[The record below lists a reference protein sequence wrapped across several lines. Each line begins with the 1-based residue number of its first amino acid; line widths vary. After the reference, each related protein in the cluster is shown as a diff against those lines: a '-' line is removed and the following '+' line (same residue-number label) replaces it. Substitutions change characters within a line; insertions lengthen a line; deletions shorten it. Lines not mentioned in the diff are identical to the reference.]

1 MSTVGA
7 GCWGVAPATGNQ
19 WARILVPS
27 NEVMVQSEA
36 TPGTGVATTGA
47 AGGRWQG
54 GGFHD
59 PPESVT
65 EPDEEAAE
73 ALPHPTPTLSNTP
86 ASRAERTPGHRV
98 DDRR

>member
-1 MSTVGA
+1 M
-7 GCWGVAPATGNQ
+7 
-19 WARILVPS
+19 
-27 NEVMVQSEA
+27 
-36 TPGTGVATTGA
+36 TGA

-59 PPESVT
+59 PPESVA

-73 ALPHPTPTLSNTP
+73 ELPHPTPTLSNTP
-86 ASRAERTPGHRV
+86 ARRAPRTLGHRV

>member
-1 MSTVGA
+1 
-7 GCWGVAPATGNQ
+7 
-19 WARILVPS
+19 
-27 NEVMVQSEA
+27 MVQSEA

-54 GGFHD
+54 GGLHD
-59 PPESVT
+59 PPESVP

-73 ALPHPTPTLSNTP
+73 ALPHPSATLSSTP
-86 ASRAERTPGHRV
+86 ARRARRTLGRRV